1 MKRRLTVLAAAAAL
15 ATLGLTA
22 CSSSGGGSS
31 PGSTAANTGGGGGGG
46 SSSSSAPVTLKLL
59 GADYGSGPSNTT
71 QKYWQNIADAFHKAN
86 PSITVDVNTI
96 NWTDYDTKVKAQI
109 QNHEFP
115 DILQGE
121 FFPQYVNDNLLAPV
135 TDIVS
140 DPNLGQA
147 TFKNQ
152 FSVKG
157 TQYALPF
164 TTSARALFYNKQL
177 FAKAHISSPPQTWA
191 ELESDAKK
199 LKSAGVEI
207 PYALPLGP
215 EEAQAESFLW
225 MLGNN
230 GGWQNAQG
238 KYDINSPQNIQTF
251 EFLKKLVSEGLTNP
265 TPATYNR
272 TADSAADF
280 AAGKVGME
288 FNGPFLTQTISA
300 AGKLKTSDYATSAV
314 PGKNGPLNKT
324 LGVADAIQVFKSS
337 DSNKMAAIKTFM
349 DYAMNNKNQL
359 DFAKEYA
366 LLPGTQ
372 SAADTLKNDPVLGAF
387 IKALP
392 NTVTFPTDENWTATV
407 LPAIKQTIGTAVTG
421 DPKSVLDALQAK
433 AES

>member
-22 CSSSGGGSS
+22 CGSSGGGTSS
-31 PGSTAANTGGGGGGG
+31 GTTAANPGGGGTTGAT
-46 SSSSSAPVTLKLL
+46 SAPVTLKLL
-59 GADYGSGPSNTT
+59 GADYGTGPQNSTT
-71 QKYWQNIADAFHKAN
+71 KYWQNIADAFHQAN
-86 PSITVDVNTI
+86 PSITVDVSTI
-96 NWTDYDTKVKAQI
+96 NWTDYDTKVKTQI

-121 FFPQYVNDNLLAPV
+121 FFPQYVNDDLLAPV
-135 TDIVS
+135 SDIVS
-140 DPNLGQA
+140 DPSMGIS

-152 FSVKG
+152 FSVDG

-164 TTSARALFYNKQL
+164 TTSARAMFYNKQL

-199 LKSAGVEI
+199 LKAAGVEI

-225 MLGNN
+225 MLGNG

-238 KYDINSPQNIQTF
+238 KYDINSPQNVETF

-265 TPATYNR
+265 SPATYNR

-280 AAGKVGME
+280 SAGKVGMQ
-288 FNGPFLTQTISA
+288 FNGPFLTATIAA
-300 AGKLKTSDYATSAV
+300 AGKLKTSDYATAAV

-324 LGVADAIQVFKSS
+324 LGVADAIQVFKT
-337 DSNKMAAIKTFM
+337 DDANKAAAIKKFM

-359 DFAKEYA
+359 EFAKEYA

-392 NTVTFPTDENWTATV
+392 NTVTFPTDANWTATV
-407 LPAIKQTIGTAVTG
+407 LPAIKQLIGTAVTG
-421 DPKSVLDALQAK
+421 DPKSVLDQLQAK

>member
-22 CSSSGGGSS
+22 CSSSGGGTGSGTTAAA
-31 PGSTAANTGGGGGGG
+31 PTGGGAATTGSTA
-46 SSSSSAPVTLKLL
+46 APVTLKLL
-59 GADYGSGPSNTT
+59 GADYGTGPQNSTT
-71 QKYWQNIADAFHKAN
+71 KYWQNIADAFHQAN

-96 NWTDYDTKVKAQI
+96 NWTDYDTKVKTQI

-135 TDIVS
+135 SDITS
-140 DPNLGQA
+140 DPNMGIS

-152 FSVKG
+152 FSVNG

-164 TTSARALFYNKQL
+164 TTSARAMFYNKTW
-177 FAKAHISSPPQTWA
+177 FGKAHISSPPQTWA
-191 ELESDAKK
+191 ELEADARK
-199 LKSAGVEI
+199 LKAAGCPI

-225 MLGNN
+225 MLGNG

-238 KYDINSPQNIQTF
+238 KYDINSPQNVETF

-265 TPATYNR
+265 SPATYNR

-280 AAGKVGME
+280 AAGKVGMQ
-288 FNGPFLTQTISA
+288 FNGPFLTATIA
-300 AGKLKTSDYATSAV
+300 ASGKLKTSDYATAKV

-324 LGVADAIQVFKSS
+324 LGVADAIQVFKT
-337 DSNKMAAIKTFM
+337 DDQNKLAAIKKFM
-349 DYAMNNKNQL
+349 DFAMNNKNQL
-359 DFAKEYA
+359 EFAKEYA

-387 IKALP
+387 VQALP
-392 NTVTFPTDENWTATV
+392 NTVTFPTDANWTATV
-407 LPAIKQTIGTAVTG
+407 LPAIKQLIGTAVTG
-421 DPKSVLDALQAK
+421 DPKSVLDQLQAK

>member
-15 ATLGLTA
+15 ATLGLSA
-22 CSSSGGGSS
+22 CSSSGGGTT
-31 PGSTAANTGGGGGGG
+31 PTTAANLTTAGGGGGG
-46 SSSSSAPVTLKLL
+46 SSTTTAPVTLKLL

-71 QKYWQNIADAFHKAN
+71 QKYWQTIADAFHKAN

-96 NWTDYDTKVKAQI
+96 NWTDYDTKVKTQI
-109 QNHEFP
+109 QNHQFP

-121 FFPQYVNDNLLAPV
+121 FFPQYVTDNLLAPV
-135 TDIVS
+135 SDVVS
-140 DPNLGQA
+140 DPNMGIS

-152 FSVKG
+152 FSVNG
-157 TQYALPF
+157 QQYALPF
-164 TTSARALFYNKQL
+164 TTSARAMFYNKL
-177 FAKAHISSPPQTWA
+177 AFAKAHISSPPQDWA
-191 ELESDAKK
+191 ELEADAKK
-199 LKSAGVEI
+199 LKTAGYI
-207 PYALPLGP
+207 GFGLPLGP

-225 MLGNN
+225 MLGNG

-238 KYDINSPQNIQTF
+238 KYDINSAQNVQTF
-251 EFLKKLVSEGLTNP
+251 TFLKKLVSEGVTNP

-300 AGKLKTSDYATSAV
+300 AGKLKTSDYATAPV

-324 LGVADAIQVFKSS
+324 LGVADAIQVFKT
-337 DSNKMAAIKTFM
+337 DDANKLAAIKKFM
-349 DYAMNNKNQL
+349 DYALNNQNQL
-359 DFAKEYA
+359 AFAKEYA

-372 SAADTLKNDPVLGAF
+372 SAADTLKSDPVLGAF

-392 NTVTFPTDENWTATV
+392 NTVTFPTDNNWTATV
-407 LPAIKQTIGTAVTG
+407 LPAIKQSIGTAVAG

>member
-22 CSSSGGGSS
+22 CSSSGGSS
-31 PGSTAANTGGGGGGG
+31 PGTTAANTGGGGGTT
-46 SSSSSAPVTLKLL
+46 SSAAPVTLKLV

-86 PSITVDVNTI
+86 PSITVDVSTI

-109 QNHEFP
+109 QNHEVP

-121 FFPQYVNDNLLAPV
+121 FFPQYVNDDLLAPISDV
-135 TDIVS
+135 VS
-140 DPNLGQA
+140 DPGMGIS
-147 TFKNQ
+147 TFKDQ
-152 FSVKG
+152 FSVNGKE
-157 TQYALPF
+157 YALPF
-164 TTSARALFYNKQL
+164 TTSARAMFYNKQL
-177 FAKAHISSPPQTWA
+177 FAKAHISSPPQTWS
-191 ELESDAKK
+191 ELEADAKK

-225 MLGNN
+225 MLGNG
-230 GGWQNAQG
+230 GGWQDAQG
-238 KYDINSPQNIQTF
+238 KYDINSAQNVQTF
-251 EFLKKLVSEGLTNP
+251 EFLKKLVGEGLTNP

-300 AGKLKTSDYATSAV
+300 AGKLKPSDYATAPV
-314 PGKNGPLNKT
+314 PGKNAPLNKT
-324 LGVADAIQVFKSS
+324 LGVADAIQVFKT
-337 DSNKMAAIKTFM
+337 DDQNKLAAIKKFM

-372 SAADTLKNDPVLGAF
+372 SAADTLKNDPVLGTF
-387 IKALP
+387 IKLLP

-421 DPKSVLDALQAK
+421 DPKSELDALQAK

>member
-22 CSSSGGGSS
+22 CSSSGGSS
-31 PGSTAANTGGGGGGG
+31 PGTTAANTGGGGTT
-46 SSSSSAPVTLKLL
+46 SSAEPVTLKLV

-71 QKYWQNIADAFHKAN
+71 QKYWQNIADAFHQAN
-86 PSITVDVNTI
+86 PSITVDVSTI

-121 FFPQYVNDNLLAPV
+121 FFPQYVNDDLLAPISDV
-135 TDIVS
+135 VS
-140 DPNLGQA
+140 DPSMGIS
-147 TFKNQ
+147 TFKDQ
-152 FSVKG
+152 FSVNGKE
-157 TQYALPF
+157 YALPF
-164 TTSARALFYNKQL
+164 TTSARAMFYNKTL
-177 FAKAHISSPPQTWA
+177 FAKAHISSPPQTWS
-191 ELESDAKK
+191 ELEADAKK

-225 MLGNN
+225 MLGNG

-238 KYDINSPQNIQTF
+238 KYDINSSQNVETF
-251 EFLKKLVSEGLTNP
+251 EFLKKLVGEGLTNP

-300 AGKLKTSDYATSAV
+300 AGKLKTSDYATAPV
-314 PGKNGPLNKT
+314 PGKNAPLNKT
-324 LGVADAIQVFKSS
+324 LGVADAIQVFKT
-337 DSNKMAAIKTFM
+337 DDANKMAAIKKFM

-372 SAADTLKNDPVLGAF
+372 SAADTLKSDPVLGTF
-387 IKALP
+387 IKLLP

-407 LPAIKQTIGTAVTG
+407 LPAIKQSIGTAVTG